1 MFSISSEENIVSSR
15 NGPREPQKGD
25 TLEGTGPQGLP
36 SDQRVFLCNPGG
48 VALQHFWVPQLI
60 QKCSG
65 ELNALKLAILSIN
78 SSVELE
84 ENSSISADPI
94 GRVSQHCSQALD
106 SRRTEDGRL
115 HKKRTSEPAHAG
127 RGNWMPRNNLNPSMS
142 RCFKKSL
149 QIL

>member
-15 NGPREPQKGD
+15 TGPREPQKGD

-65 ELNALKLAILSIN
+65 ALNALKLVILSI
-78 SSVELE
+78 
-84 ENSSISADPI
+84 IA
-94 GRVSQHCSQALD
+94 Q
-106 SRRTEDGRL
+106 
-115 HKKRTSEPAHAG
+115 
-127 RGNWMPRNNLNPSMS
+127 
-142 RCFKKSL
+142 
-149 QIL
+149 